1 MELDPQVRAVLD
13 RIGAM
18 NLQPPDQLPVT
29 QAREQFMR
37 SRAQFLAEPEAVA
50 SARDLELPGPAAVI
64 PARLYRP
71 AGSRTNDLL
80 PVFVFFH
87 GGGWVFGNLD
97 SHDALC
103 RSLCNAAGCAVLA
116 VDYRLAPEHRFPA
129 AVEDA
134 LAALRHVARRGA
146 QLGLDSSRMA
156 AGGDSA
162 GGTLTAVAALTF
174 RDEGAPRLAL
184 QVLLYPVTDLSL
196 ESESYRTLGQGYMLT
211 LERMRFFRSRYL
223 ASDAD
228 VGDWRAS
235 PLRAADVSRLPPALF
250 VLPSHDPLI
259 GEAKAYAERL
269 QAAGVPVTWRCYPGM
284 IHGFMTMAG
293 ALDLGRTAVGE
304 TAASIR
310 AALGT

>member
-1 MELDPQVRAVLD
+1 MELDPQVRGVLD
-13 RIGAM
+13 RIAAM
-18 NLQPPDQLPVT
+18 KLQPPDQLPVT

-37 SRAQFLAEPEAVA
+37 SREQFLAQSEAVA
-50 SARDLELPGPAAVI
+50 SAREVDLPGPAGVI

-71 AGSRTNDLL
+71 AGSRPEDRL

-87 GGGWVFGNLD
+87 GGGWVFGNLE

-103 RSLCNAAGCAVLA
+103 RSLCNAARCAVLA
-116 VDYRLAPEHRFPA
+116 VDYRLAPENRFPA
-129 AVEDA
+129 AVDDA
-134 LAALRHVARRGA
+134 LAALRYVRDNGA
-146 QLGLDSSRMA
+146 QLGLDASRIA

-174 RDEGAPRLAL
+174 RDTGGPHLAL

-211 LERMRFFRSRYL
+211 LERMRFFRNQYL
-223 ASDAD
+223 KGDAD
-228 VGDWRAS
+228 VADWRAS
-235 PLRAADVSRLPPALF
+235 PLRAPDVSRLPPALI
-250 VLPSHDPLI
+250 VMPSHDPLI
-259 GEAKAYAERL
+259 GEARAYGDRL
-269 QAAGVPVTWRCYPGM
+269 QAAGVNVTWRCYPGM

-293 ALDLGRTAVGE
+293 ALDLGRKAIDQ

-310 AALGT
+310 EALGT